1 MEKKTMK
8 FPHTSQRMRVGLL
21 SMVPLVGLLSIA
33 QAQTTHKKNIIK
45 RHPMASS
52 IVAGAAAHH
61 YAKTRSHGMMHR
73 HPVATAVGAAA
84 ITHHYAKKK

>member
-1 MEKKTMK
+1 MEEKTVN
-8 FPHTSQRMRVGLL
+8 FPRTAQRMRVGLL
-21 SMVPLVGLLSIA
+21 SIVPLIGLLSIA

-52 IVAGAAAHH
+52 IIAGAAAHH
-61 YAKTRSHGMMHR
+61 YAKKRSHGMMHK
-73 HPVATAVGAAA
+73 HPIATGVAAAA